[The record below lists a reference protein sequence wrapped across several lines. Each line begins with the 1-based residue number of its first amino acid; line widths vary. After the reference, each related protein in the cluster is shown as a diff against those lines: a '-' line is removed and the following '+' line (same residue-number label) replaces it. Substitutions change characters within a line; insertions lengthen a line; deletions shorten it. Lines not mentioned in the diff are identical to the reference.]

1 MFREQFEG
9 RIFNDVAIDG
19 NAVTTNFTPGNSAAD
34 AKLLSDKFIKSHVCD
49 LACNNTEIG
58 HSTRKR
64 ELLSAQYSGL
74 TISLKEMIHGILFP
88 EPFNVVRP

>member
-34 AKLLSDKFIKSHVCD
+34 AKLLSDK
-49 LACNNTEIG
+49 
-58 HSTRKR
+58 
-64 ELLSAQYSGL
+64 LSSRMCV
-74 TISLKEMIHGILFP
+74 I
-88 EPFNVVRP
+88 